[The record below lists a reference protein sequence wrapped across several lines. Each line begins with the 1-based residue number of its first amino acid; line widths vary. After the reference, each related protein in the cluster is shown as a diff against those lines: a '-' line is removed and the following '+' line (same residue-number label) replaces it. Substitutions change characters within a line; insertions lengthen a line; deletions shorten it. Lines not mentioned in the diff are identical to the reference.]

1 MSDTQAATVVLT
13 KEEKLSKIDAQIA
26 KLNERRYNIEN
37 DIVTTK
43 AAKVVVLPV
52 TGDTVAFSYGRKTPT
67 SQPRE
72 LVGVVLGVK
81 PASEVDGK
89 RTPAMIKV
97 TVGEGFDAEV
107 LTIYPAQVSAI
118 NPDADVSEGDV
129 V

>member
-1 MSDTQAATVVLT
+1 MSDTQAVAVAVT
-13 KEEKLSKIDAQIA
+13 KEEKLAKIDAQIVV
-26 KLNERRYNIEN
+26 LNQKRYNVEN
-37 DIVTTK
+37 DIVTAK

-52 TGDTVAFSYGRKTPT
+52 TGDAVAFSYGRKTPT

-72 LVGVVLGVK
+72 LIGTVMGVK

-118 NPDADVSEGDV
+118 SPDASFDGEV

>member
-1 MSDTQAATVVLT
+1 MSDTKAAAVVLT
-13 KEEKLSKIDAQIA
+13 KEEKLAKIDTQIA
-26 KLNERRYNIEN
+26 ALQQKRYNVEN

-52 TGDTVAFSYGRKTPT
+52 TRDVVAFSYGRKTPT
-67 SQPRE
+67 SSPRE
-72 LVGVVLGVK
+72 LLGIVMGVK

-97 TVGEGFDAEV
+97 AVGVGFDAEV

-118 NPDADVSEGDV
+118 NPAAESAADVV
-129 V
+129 

>member
-1 MSDTQAATVVLT
+1 MSDTRAAAVVLT
-13 KEEKLSKIDAQIA
+13 KEEKLVKIDAQIA
-26 KLNERRYNIEN
+26 ALQQKRYNVEN

-52 TGDTVAFSYGRKTPT
+52 TGDVVAFSYGRKTPT
-67 SQPRE
+67 SSPRE
-72 LVGVVLGVK
+72 LVGTVMGVK

-97 TVGEGFDAEV
+97 TVGYGFDAEV

-118 NPDADVSEGDV
+118 NPAAESAEDV